1 MHGQSGRHEVVAT
14 EVAIRV
20 AEEADLDAAAELFRL
35 YLDFY
40 EVQPQDP
47 DRPRAFIAER
57 LKERDSLILLAS
69 APEAASASASAS
81 ASGAGAG
88 AGAGTLGFAQ
98 VYPMI
103 SSLDMA
109 PSWLLSDL
117 YVPPAGRRRG
127 VGRALVRDVIRRARE
142 AGMSGVQLD
151 TAYDNHTAQHL
162 YEAEGFTRDPF
173 HIYLHDLRRADGHTT

>member
-1 MHGQSGRHEVVAT
+1 MNGPGPT

-57 LKERDSLILLAS
+57 LKQRDSLILLAS
-69 APEAASASASAS
+69 APEAASASASE
-81 ASGAGAG
+81 AGAG
-88 AGAGTLGFAQ
+88 AGALGFAQ

-127 VGRALVRDVIRRARE
+127 VGRALVRDVVRRARE

-173 HIYLHDLRRADGHTT
+173 HIYLHDLRGADGHPTV

>member
-1 MHGQSGRHEVVAT
+1 MNGPGPT

-20 AEEADLDAAAELFRL
+20 AEEADLDAAAGLFRL

-69 APEAASASASAS
+69 APEAASASASE
-81 ASGAGAG
+81 AGAG
-88 AGAGTLGFAQ
+88 ALGFAQ

-117 YVPPAGRRRG
+117 YVSPAGRRRG
-127 VGRALVRDVIRRARE
+127 VGRALVRDVVRRARE

>member
-1 MHGQSGRHEVVAT
+1 MNGPGPT

-20 AEEADLDAAAELFRL
+20 AEEADLEAAAELFRL

-47 DRPRAFIAER
+47 DRPRAFVAER
-57 LKERDSLILLAS
+57 LKQRDSLILIAAAS
-69 APEAASASASAS
+69 EPASPSETAAASETHSASASE
-81 ASGAGAG
+81 AGA
-88 AGAGTLGFAQ
+88 LGFAQ
-98 VYPMI
+98 AYPMV

-117 YVPPAGRRRG
+117 YVSPAGRRRG
-127 VGRALVRDVIRRARE
+127 VGRALVRDVLRRARE
-142 AGMSGVQLD
+142 AGMSGVRLD
-151 TAYDNHTAQHL
+151 TAYDNRTAQHL

-173 HIYLHDLRRADGHTT
+173 HIYLHDLRGTDDHPRV

>member
-1 MHGQSGRHEVVAT
+1 MNGPGPT

-69 APEAASASASAS
+69 ASASE
-81 ASGAGAG
+81 AGAG
-88 AGAGTLGFAQ
+88 AGALGFAQ

-127 VGRALVRDVIRRARE
+127 VGRALVRDVVRRARE

-173 HIYLHDLRRADGHTT
+173 HIYLHDLRRTDGHTT